1 MMRRGLGLA
10 MLALAAAGCG
20 DGDSPRPVPTPTAS
34 ATRTAIPTATTA
46 APTAS
51 DTPVPLST
59 ASPQPSTPPASP
71 TATPPASPTET
82 PPPTPTATPLDTA
95 TPTPSATPAPP
106 QLLFFGVAR
115 ADDLVQAPDG
125 VDEAGRPIYAR
136 AQGQGMTLVVEARRG
151 QVRLSNQAYDPVN
164 FAPGVEIIAS
174 RPLGDGS
181 PAVCDYDPPL
191 IGGIPA
197 VEPLEFRDDPMVRD
211 AIADLG
217 CRFNDGAGAPL
228 GRVGNNN
235 ACTRD
240 AGALFNF
247 VDPLTELQYCLPI
260 AKAWAFPVGDTI
272 VAARVRDAGGSL
284 SEVRE
289 IVIRVAGD
297 QPFDCN
303 TGLGERAFTVRTP
316 ASELDADGFGKISTD
331 AWLTAS
337 LRLCAGPDLG
347 DGTHALTLR
356 ENAILGIPLTDGGVL
371 CTQLRSRGSAGV
383 LDCGSTLP
391 QDVYATADQ
400 GTGHISVDTGLGV
413 PAGTG
418 SASLR
423 LPIAFRVLPSG
434 AAPTDCLTTSFGSV
448 IAGAVTTAGATAE
461 VLDAEGATVASLARN
476 GAPFSCDEWVTGGAP
491 VLVLPL
497 PMTDPVAGAVATALV
512 LAD

>member
-1 MMRRGLGLA
+1 MTRRGLSLLVLLLA
-10 MLALAAAGCG
+10 VAGCG
-20 DGDSPRPVPTPTAS
+20 DDDATRPAATATV
-34 ATRTAIPTATTA
+34 TRTANATATPTTV

-51 DTPVPLST
+51 LT
-59 ASPQPSTPPASP
+59 ASPNATASPIPTASPSRSASPSHTPPP
-71 TATPPASPTET
+71 SPTET
-82 PPPTPTATPLDTA
+82 TPPLDTA
-95 TPTPSATPAPP
+95 TPAPSPTPAPP
-106 QLLFFGVAR
+106 QLLYFGVAR

-125 VDEAGRPIYAR
+125 VDEAGRPIYLR

-151 QVRLSNQAYDPVN
+151 QARLSNQAYDPVN

-181 PAVCDYDPPL
+181 PAVCDYDPPR
-191 IGGIPA
+191 IGGVPA
-197 VEPLEFRDDPMVRD
+197 VEPLEFRNDPMVRD

-228 GRVGNNN
+228 GRTGNNN

-240 AGALFNF
+240 TGALFNF
-247 VDPLTELQYCLPI
+247 IDPLTELQYCLPI

-272 VAARVRDAGGSL
+272 VAARVRDAGGTVSG
-284 SEVRE
+284 VRE

-297 QPFDCN
+297 QPFDCSS
-303 TGLGERAFTVRTP
+303 GLGERAFTVQTP
-316 ASELDADGFGKISTD
+316 ASELVADGVGKVSTD

-337 LRLCAGPDLG
+337 LRFCAGPDLG

-356 ENAILGIPLTDGGVL
+356 ENAVLGVPLTDGAVL
-371 CTQLRSRGSAGV
+371 CTQFRARGSAGV

-391 QDVYATADQ
+391 QDVYASADQ
-400 GTGHISVDTGLGV
+400 GTGLVSVDTGLGL

-423 LPIAFRVLPSG
+423 LPVAFRVLPSG
-434 AAPTDCLTTSFGSV
+434 STPADCLTASFGSV
-448 IAGAVTTAGATAE
+448 IAGAVTTASATAE
-461 VLDAEGATVASLARN
+461 VLDAEGAMVASLVQS
-476 GAPFSCDEWVTGGAP
+476 GAPFSCDAWVTGGSP

-497 PMTDPVAGAVATALV
+497 PLTDPLAGAVAAALV